1 MLVGLGAAI
10 HYHRLGLTLAHWDAR
25 AHLVVARRV
34 LDSLT
39 PGWQQVGAVWL
50 PLPHL
55 LDVLPVQIDWLYR
68 TGYSGVAI
76 SIASMALATWS
87 IARFVQ
93 RTTADWV
100 GGTVAAAL
108 LMLNP
113 DVLYLQSTPMS
124 EPLLFGTT
132 FLAVALVA
140 RWAGD
145 LEPAGAVDAT
155 APALR
160 GGAPAPTTTAPGW
173 ALVAACLTR
182 YEAWPI
188 TAAAIGLAGVV
199 LLRRGWR
206 MLDAVRAVR
215 GLALWPAWAIAA
227 FLVNSKITVGA
238 WFVSSGF
245 FVAENPALGHPWMA
259 WQQVWAGLLQ
269 LSGSVLPWAACA
281 AAGLTIWEFSR
292 SRGRVRLIV
301 ALALAAAALL
311 PWYAYLQGHPV
322 RLRYDVPL
330 IAACAVITGLG
341 VSLLPRRARLAAGIV
356 IVALAAWQANP
367 FDATA
372 GVIRESQ
379 RDARNAVARRAVT
392 AYLVAHWDRQPIMM
406 SMGSLGHYMHDLSQS
421 GFLIGDFL
429 HEGNGE
435 IWKYAVRRP
444 RPYVEWIVVEERAEG
459 GDELYRQGRLDVRFF
474 EGYARVAEG
483 GGVALYQRLPDAPS
497 PAFDAPAVRSGNRK

>member
-1 MLVGLGAAI
+1 
-10 HYHRLGLTLAHWDAR
+10 
-25 AHLVVARRV
+25 
-34 LDSLT
+34 
-39 PGWQQVGAVWL
+39 
-50 PLPHL
+50 
-55 LDVLPVQIDWLYR
+55 
-68 TGYSGVAI
+68 
-76 SIASMALATWS
+76 
-87 IARFVQ
+87 
-93 RTTADWV
+93 
-100 GGTVAAAL
+100 
-108 LMLNP
+108 MLNP

-132 FLAVALVA
+132 FLAIALVA
-140 RWAGD
+140 RWAGE
-145 LEPAGAVDAT
+145 LEPAGAVGAN

-160 GGAPAPTTTAPGW
+160 GGARAPTTTAPGW

-188 TAAAIGLAGVV
+188 TAAAIGLAGAV

-238 WFVSSGF
+238 WFVSSGIF
-245 FVAENPALGHPWMA
+245 RRREPGVGSSLDGVATGLGTASCNSADRCCRGQPARRPALI
-259 WQQVWAGLLQ
+259 
-269 LSGSVLPWAACA
+269 SGSSVVR
-281 AAGLTIWEFSR
+281 AAGVAAR
-292 SRGRVRLIV
+292 SSLWP
-301 ALALAAAALL
+301 LAAAALL

-330 IAACAVITGLG
+330 VAACAVITGLG
-341 VSLLPRRARLAAGIV
+341 VQPAAAAVRALRAGIA
-356 IVALAAWQANP
+356 IVAVAAWQANP

-372 GVIRESQ
+372 GVIKESQ
-379 RDARNAVARRAVT
+379 RDAHNAVARRAVT
-392 AYLVAHWDRQPIMM
+392 AYLLAHWDRQPIMM

-421 GFLIGDFL
+421 GFAIGDFL

-459 GDELYRQGRLDVRFF
+459 GDELYRQGRLDPRFF

-483 GGVALYQRLPDAPS
+483 GGVALYQRNPARPRPPSTRRPSEAETKSKVRRPAAEIQPDRRGIRRRAGPSLRLSASAPRRQGRS
-497 PAFDAPAVRSGNRK
+497 CRARPRTPPRIVGPAAVPSAI